1 MSTLVSEAMQVQFR
15 TVDGIPLRYAES
27 DGHQG
32 RTILLTNPWPESLYA
47 FLPIWQSLSQHS
59 HLLAID
65 LPGFG
70 QSERRDTL
78 LSPRAMG
85 EFLIRLIDEWGLE
98 TPHIVAP
105 DVGTAAALFAA
116 ALHPGK
122 LRSLVVGN
130 GAIAYPLQ
138 VGGVL
143 KDIIDAPDLEAF
155 RAIDPRSTIGNA
167 LDAGHE
173 QYILPKEVREDYLQ
187 SYEKDRFVESMR
199 YVRSYPQE
207 LPLLR
212 ENFCQRYPNASP
224 NHQQPSRRLS
234 AAWQWRISARAAT
247 QEHTRHLG
255 RGPFP
260 LGGRRRPVRCD
271 HLGLGKGW
279 LPKHQ
284 GVNGLLPVGPIQCRY
299 MKSR

>member
-116 ALHPGK
+116 ALHPAK

-155 RAIDPRSTIGNA
+155 RAIDPRITIGNA

-173 QYILPKEVREDYLQ
+173 QYTFPKEVREDYLQ
-187 SYEKDRFVESMR
+187 SYEKDRFVKSMR
-199 YVRSYPQE
+199 YVRSYPQD

-212 ENFCQRYPNASP
+212 ELLSEIQTPVQIIS
-224 NHQQPSRRLS
+224 SRHDDLVPPGNGEYLHERLPKNKLDILDS
-234 AAWQWRISARAAT
+234 GHFPWEDAADQYAAIISAWVKDGYQNIR
-247 QEHTRHLG
+247 E
-255 RGPFP
+255 
-260 LGGRRRPVRCD
+260 
-271 HLGLGKGW
+271 
-279 LPKHQ
+279 
-284 GVNGLLPVGPIQCRY
+284 
-299 MKSR
+299 